1 MADQTFRSTDNKSG
15 APSTPGSASLHPGS
29 VSNPGTMGNP
39 GSAPYGFEKAAG
51 ASSGAAKGMAD
62 QAKGVTDQAKSVA
75 DQALAASRDLKDKAV
90 GLAGSSADAIKG
102 RAFDAM
108 DAAKD
113 MASQATD
120 KLKQT
125 VEGQKNAGA
134 DYVGNLADTMR
145 RAAREFDRD
154 LPIAGAYIRKAASQ
168 IEGVSDSIKTGNV
181 SDLIRGAQSFARR
194 QPTAFLG
201 LAVLAGF
208 GAVRFLKSSADSS
221 DSSSQTTGSA
231 GGGFAPN
238 RSAGTGYT
246 PNQAGR
252 PYSDNRGYRDEF
264 TK

>member
-1 MADQTFRSTDNKSG
+1 MADQTFRSTDNRG
-15 APSTPGSASLHPGS
+15 APSNPGSAPLGNPGS
-29 VSNPGTMGNP
+29 MGNP
-39 GSAPYGFEKAAG
+39 GSISKPGSVPYGFEKAASAAAAG
-51 ASSGAAKGMAD
+51 APKGMAD
-62 QAKGVTDQAKSVA
+62 QAKGVTEQAKSVA

-90 GLAGSSADAIKG
+90 GMAGSSAEAIKS
-102 RAFDAM
+102 RASDAM

-125 VEGQKNAGA
+125 VDGQKNAGA

-145 RAAREFDRD
+145 RAAREFDHD

-181 SDLIRGAQSFARR
+181 SDLVRGAQSFARR

-208 GAVRFLKSSADSS
+208 GAVRFLKSSANSS
-221 DSSSQTTGSA
+221 DAASDSVRQGGA
-231 GGGFAPN
+231 GFTPPN
-238 RSAGTGYT
+238 RS
-246 PNQAGR
+246 
-252 PYSDNRGYRDEF
+252 YSDNRGYRDEF